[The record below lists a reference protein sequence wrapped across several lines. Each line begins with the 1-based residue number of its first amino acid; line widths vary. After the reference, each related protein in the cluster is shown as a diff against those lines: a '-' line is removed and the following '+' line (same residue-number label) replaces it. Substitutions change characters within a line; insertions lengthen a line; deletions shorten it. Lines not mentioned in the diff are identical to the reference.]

1 MNELVQVQGGKVVV
15 SSRQVAEKFG
25 KMHKHVIASIKA
37 IEEVD
42 ENSSDPLFVKS
53 SYVHSQNGQSYLEY
67 LMNRDGFALLTMG
80 FTGAKALQWK
90 KKYIQAFNSMEEALQ
105 NKLLLP
111 NFNNPAEAARAWADQ
126 VELRGIAEKK
136 VFELTPK
143 GEFYDTVMP
152 SESELKMSEVA
163 KVLAYKG
170 IGRTKLFA
178 FLRNKGIL
186 QANREPY
193 QQFVNRGYF
202 RSVESTWK
210 DKNDEVHVT
219 TVTVVKQKGLEY
231 IDKLLKENGYTK

>member
-1 MNELVQVQGGKVVV
+1 MGDLVQVQNGKVVV

-25 KMHKHVIASIKA
+25 KMHKDVLENVRSILA
-37 IEEVD
+37 A
-42 ENSSDPLFVKS
+42 ENSATKLFSKS
-53 SYVHSQNGQSYLEY
+53 LYENRGKHYSEY
-67 LMNRDGFALLTMG
+67 LMNRDGFSLLAMG
-80 FTGAKALQWK
+80 FTGTKAMQWK
-90 KKYIQAFNSMEEALQ
+90 LKYIEAFNAMENAIQ
-105 NKLLLP
+105 NKLLMP

-163 KVLAYKG
+163 KVLAYKEM
-170 IGRTKLFA
+170 GRTKLFK
-178 FLRNKGIL
+178 FLRSKGIL
-186 QANREPY
+186 QANNEPY

-210 DKNDEVHVT
+210 DKNEEVHVN
-219 TVTVVKQKGLEY
+219 TVTVVRQKGLEY